1 MSQGCIYVTT
11 PIYYPND
18 KPHLGHAYTTILADI
33 VSRWFAL
40 LGYETFFLTGT
51 DEHGLKLQREA
62 EKRGLN
68 PKAFVDQMAEVFREY
83 WRRLDIEC
91 NRFIRTTDPDHEEL
105 VKRVIVELWNKGLV
119 YPGVYR
125 GWYCAACERY
135 YSEKEYVIVN
145 EKPYCPIHQRPL
157 EYVEE
162 ETYFLKL
169 SQYRDYVL
177 KVLRE
182 GDVVYPKQYAEEVA
196 SKIELEGLQDL
207 SIARLKERVSWGIEL
222 PFDTRFTVYVWIDA
236 LLNYLT
242 GAGFAV
248 DRDRFERLWK
258 GSIQFIGKDIL
269 WFHTAVW
276 FSLLAMLGL
285 SPPRKLVVH
294 GFLTSRGQKMGKSA
308 GNVTSIDDTIA
319 RYGTADSVR
328 FIIARIANFE
338 KDSEVSW
345 DIYDSIYV
353 GDLVN
358 NYGNLV
364 RRVTSLALKQLG
376 GTVERAVDENHAKV
390 VRELVAKA
398 IEYYSNIRISE
409 AVKMAMDIA
418 HETNAYLNREE
429 PWAKENPVK
438 TLYTA
443 LESIRLTTL
452 LLHPTM
458 PTTTRQILTAI
469 GVKLEKGLKQFEFGY
484 IEKYHIKES
493 PIPFKKLPKT

>member
-1 MSQGCIYVTT
+1 MSQECVYITT

-18 KPHLGHAYTTILADI
+18 LPHLGHAYTTVLADVI
-33 VSRWFAL
+33 SRWSTL

-62 EKRGLN
+62 EKRGVS
-68 PKAFVDQMAEVFREY
+68 PKAFVDQMSEVFKGY
-83 WRRLDIEC
+83 WRKLGIEYT
-91 NRFIRTTDPDHEEL
+91 RFIRTTDSDHEEL
-105 VKRVIVELWNKGLV
+105 VKRVIAELWSKGLV
-119 YPGVYR
+119 YPSVYR

-135 YSEKEYVIVN
+135 YSEREYAVVN
-145 EKPYCPIHQRPL
+145 ERPQCPIHQRPL
-157 EYVEE
+157 EYIEE
-162 ETYFLKL
+162 ETYFLRL

-182 GDVVYPKQYAEEVA
+182 DNVVFPRQYAEEVA

-207 SIARLKERVSWGIEL
+207 SIARPRERVSWGIEL

-248 DRDRFERLWK
+248 DRERFYRLWK
-258 GSIQFIGKDIL
+258 GSVQIIGKDIL

-285 SPPRKLVVH
+285 PPPKKLVVH
-294 GFLTSRGQKMGKSA
+294 GFLTVKGQKMGKST
-308 GNVTSIDDTIA
+308 GNVTSIDDMIA
-319 RYGTADSVR
+319 RYGSADAVR
-328 FIIARIANFE
+328 FIVARVANFE

-345 DIYDSIYV
+345 DIYDSIYS

-364 RRVTSLALKQLG
+364 RRVTSLALKHLG
-376 GTVERAVDENHAKV
+376 GVVERIVDKAHAKV
-390 VRELVAKA
+390 VEEFVVKA
-398 IEYYSNIRISE
+398 IEHYNNIRISE
-409 AVKMAMDIA
+409 AVKAAMGIA

-429 PWAKENPVK
+429 PWAKEKPIK

-443 LESIRLTTL
+443 LESIRLATL
-452 LLHPTM
+452 LLQPAM
-458 PTTTRQILTAI
+458 PTTSKQILAAI
-469 GVKLEKGLKQFEFGY
+469 GVEPEKGLKQFVFGY
-484 IEKYHIKES
+484 IEKYHVKES
-493 PIPFKKLPKT
+493 PIPFRKLPKT